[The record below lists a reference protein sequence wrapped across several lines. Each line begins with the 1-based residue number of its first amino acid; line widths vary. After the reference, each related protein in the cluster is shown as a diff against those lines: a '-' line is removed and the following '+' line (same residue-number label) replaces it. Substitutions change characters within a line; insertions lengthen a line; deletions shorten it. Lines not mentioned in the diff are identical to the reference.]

1 MIYVST
7 SKVIELTGLS
17 AVVLREWTR
26 RRALIPADI
35 PAAGKGK
42 AARFGWRTVLVIR
55 IARQL
60 KEEFHVQLQAHA
72 AQFAALREILSE
84 RSFLALYGAAVICT
98 PGNPWKIVRADET
111 GTTAACLKL
120 PLQDHLEA
128 ICGAFGQESPHARS
142 PQFDL
147 FPATA
152 VKTGRTG
159 ADIERHDVGRRQA

>member
-1 MIYVST
+1 MIYIPT

-42 AARFGWRTVLVIR
+42 AAKYSWETVLVIR
-55 IARQL
+55 IANQL

-72 AQFAALREILSE
+72 VQFTALREIFSK
-84 RSFLALYGAAVICT
+84 RSFLALYGAAVICN
-98 PGNPWKIVRADET
+98 PGKPWRIVRADET
-111 GTTAACLKL
+111 RTNGACLTL
-120 PLQDHLEA
+120 PLQHHLDA
-128 ICGAFGQESPHARS
+128 ICGAFGQESSQARA

-147 FPATA
+147 FPATEI
-152 VKTGRTG
+152 KTGQ
-159 ADIERHDVGRRQA
+159 ASAHLERRDVGQRQA